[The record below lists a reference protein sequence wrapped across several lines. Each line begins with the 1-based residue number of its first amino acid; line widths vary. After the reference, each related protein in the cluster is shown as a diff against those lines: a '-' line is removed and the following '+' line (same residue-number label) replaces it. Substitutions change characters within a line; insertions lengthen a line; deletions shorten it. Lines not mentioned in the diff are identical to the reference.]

1 MPITYTESIDEISNL
16 IHKIDSEIKKI
27 NEIKGENE
35 EIIFTIGNT
44 AFNSS
49 KNRPY
54 ITPLRKIRE
63 GFVMGVVVYSQ
74 LQAIILSHHID
85 GKVDYIFVD
94 CEKKLLKTKNTDYSI
109 LKKFNL
115 DPKID
120 DAVPGSIEFG
130 NISKSSHN
138 VIKKTPI
145 FSYKANDL
153 IVDSAWLF
161 LTQHFKELSGKKIL
175 IIGLGN
181 IGSKLCLKL
190 IESAAKVTVV
200 SKNDKSDIINA
211 LNKIKQD
218 SVILNIDI
226 AENSEVSCINADAII
241 GCANSAEVIS
251 EEMVGVMNPEGIVID
266 IGKGNISH
274 QAYEKIS
281 KKNIIS
287 WRADITPMVNSMVNN
302 SKEMKLF
309 YEDIFAIRNFK
320 DFSIVSGGYIGS
332 KYDIIVDNVHD
343 IKNIYGV
350 CDGTGSLMTSYDIRA
365 NNNLNE
371 VKEYINKK

>member
-1 MPITYTESIDEISNL
+1 MPLTYTESIDEIRNL
-16 IHKIDSEIKKI
+16 IHKINVEIKKI
-27 NEIKGENE
+27 NKIRGKNE

-49 KNRPY
+49 ENRPY
-54 ITPLRKIRE
+54 ITPLRKISE
-63 GFVMGVVVYSQ
+63 GYVMGVVVYSQ

-120 DAVPGSIEFG
+120 DAIPGSIEYG

-138 VIKKTPI
+138 VIKNTPI

-153 IVDSAWLF
+153 IVESAWLF
-161 LTQHFKELSGKKIL
+161 LTQHFKELSGRKII
-175 IIGLGN
+175 IIGIGN

-190 IESAAKVTVV
+190 IESAVKVTVV
-200 SKNDKSDIINA
+200 TKSDKSEIIKA

-218 SVILNIDI
+218 SVISNINI
-226 AENSEVSCINADAII
+226 AENSQVSCIDADAII
-241 GCANSAEVIS
+241 GCANSAQVIS
-251 EEMVGVMNPEGIVID
+251 EEMVEVMNPEGIVMD

-274 QAYEKIS
+274 QAYANIS

-309 YEDIFAIRNFK
+309 YEDIFAKRNFK

-350 CDGTGSLMTSYDIRA
+350 CDGTGSLMPSYDFRA
-365 NNNLNE
+365 NKNLNE
-371 VKEYINKK
+371 VKEYITKK